1 MLRGVFLR
9 ADVPLTTGLKLAAA
23 ALVINPCSV
32 ACDRTAAWIWG
43 VDVHE
48 FGELDAVPPVETRV
62 LPGRHRT
69 ERQGVKGGER
79 HLMPCDWV
87 EVDGVK
93 VTTPLRTAMDLGC
106 LLPRRSAL
114 AAMDALMRA
123 HGFTRGDLTRV
134 LPRYHR
140 RRGVIQLRELVPWV
154 DPRAESQPE
163 SWTRLELLDHGL
175 PMPRLQWWIL
185 IDGIPTYRL
194 DLAYPSARIA
204 IEYDG
209 EEHHT
214 SPEDRERDRVRRDW
228 LTVHGWTVIVV
239 CRTDFT
245 ASTERWWV
253 REVADAL
260 REAQRVPRAQYARR

>member
-9 ADVPLTTGLKLAAA
+9 ADVPLTIGLKLAAA
-23 ALVINPCSV
+23 ALVIQRSSV

-43 VDVHE
+43 VDVHRL
-48 FGELDAVPPVETRV
+48 GELDVVPPLETRV

-69 ERQGVKGGER
+69 ERHEVRGGER
-79 HLMPCDWV
+79 DLLPCDWV

-114 AAMDALMRA
+114 SAMDALMRA
-123 HGFTRGDLTRV
+123 HGFTCGDLTRM
-134 LPRYHR
+134 LARYHR
-140 RRGVIQLRELVPWV
+140 RRGVIQLRELVSWV

-175 PMPRLQWWIL
+175 PMPELQWWIV
-185 IDGIPTYRL
+185 IDGVPTYRL
-194 DLAYPSARIA
+194 DLAYPGARIA

-209 EEHHT
+209 ERAPHQAGGPRT
-214 SPEDRERDRVRRDW
+214 RSSPSA
-228 LTVHGWTVIVV
+228 TG
-239 CRTDFT
+239 
-245 ASTERWWV
+245 
-253 REVADAL
+253 
-260 REAQRVPRAQYARR
+260 